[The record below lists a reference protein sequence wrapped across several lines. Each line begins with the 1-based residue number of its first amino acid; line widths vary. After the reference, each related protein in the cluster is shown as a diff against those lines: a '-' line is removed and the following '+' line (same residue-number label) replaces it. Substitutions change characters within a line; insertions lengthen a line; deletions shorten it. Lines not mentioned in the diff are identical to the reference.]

1 MHALLII
8 VGINA
13 AMLGV
18 AFTFGGFSTIVAP
31 STAIFK
37 VLGGLPRLL
46 PGNSWVQASVSR

>member
-31 STAIFK
+31 AIFK